1 MVIIKILLC
10 LAFLVA
16 INISDV
22 KEYKIKNKIVLPMLI
37 AGLILG
43 IIAKNFTDCIFGML
57 LPLILFP
64 FYALKMLGA
73 GDVKALCAIGAVV
86 GLESSAMTL
95 IFTFLSGGVIAVIF
109 LIIRSNFIN
118 RMKYLFGYLKMCF
131 LTKSIQKYDFGGSS
145 EGYFRFSYAITA
157 GTILMFVNEYVN
169 VVNLI

>member
-1 MVIIKILLC
+1 MVLKILLS

-22 KEYKIKNKIVLPMLI
+22 KEYKIKNKIILPMLV

-43 IIAKNFTDCIFGML
+43 IITKSFADCILGML

-64 FYALKMLGA
+64 LYALKMLGA

-86 GLESSAMTL
+86 GLENSAMTL
-95 IFTFLSGGVIAVIF
+95 IFTFISGGIIAVVF
-109 LIIRSNFIN
+109 LLVRSNFVS
-118 RMKYLFGYLKMCF
+118 RMKYFFGYLKMCF
-131 LTKSIQKYDFGGSS
+131 YTKSIQKYDFGGSS
-145 EGYFRFSYAITA
+145 KGYFRFAYAITA

-169 VVNLI
+169 IVNLI